1 MFEGSFKG
9 VSRVFQGTSKG
20 VSRKIEE
27 CSERPLSQIQGSLKV
42 SKRSSKA
49 KAFKVCLMNVL
60 SVIQGKVKKSFK
72 CVSKKFV
79 LQCCCC
85 LTLIAANRAEGGLV

>member
-27 CSERPLSQIQGSLKV
+27 CSERPLSQNQGSLKV
-42 SKRSSKA
+42 SKRRSKA
-49 KAFKVCLMNVL
+49 NAFKVCLM
-60 SVIQGKVKKSFK
+60 IQGKVKKSFK